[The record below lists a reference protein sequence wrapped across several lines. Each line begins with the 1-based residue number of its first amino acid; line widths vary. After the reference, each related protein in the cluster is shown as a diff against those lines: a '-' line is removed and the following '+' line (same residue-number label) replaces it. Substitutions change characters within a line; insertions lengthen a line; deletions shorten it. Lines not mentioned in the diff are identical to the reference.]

1 MAGGERALKVFVF
14 DLDGTILMDSHNIHP
29 SNLKAINLLLKKA
42 KVIVFASGRM
52 LPSVRKLL
60 RRYFEIEFPIIA
72 YNGSVVWTP
81 QHGKIME
88 LKIEPQRASQIVQK
102 LRSLSVHRQAYVD
115 DKLVVEEDNEHAR
128 AYSEHSGIEL
138 TFVDDLAKLVAE
150 HGATKLLA
158 IAEPEKLDAIIPKL
172 RDEFEDV
179 LIFKSFANYLD
190 FVPSQT
196 DKGRALRVLAE
207 KLGFDLSEAM
217 AFGDN
222 DNDIALLKSVGLG
235 VAVRNGTKGL
245 KEVADVVVEEN
256 FLGGPGNFLLEL
268 IDRGWLD

>member
-88 LKIEPQRASQIVQK
+88 LKVEPQRASQIVQK

-138 TFVDDLAKLVAE
+138 TFVGDLAKLVAE

-172 RDEFEDV
+172 REEFEDV

-222 DNDIALLKSVGLG
+222 DNDIALLKSVGIG

-256 FLGGPGNFLLEL
+256 FLGGPGNLLLEL

>member
-1 MAGGERALKVFVF
+1 LKVFVF

-29 SNLKAINLLLKKA
+29 SNLKAINLLLEKGKK
-42 KVIVFASGRM
+42 IVFASGRM

-60 RRYFEIEFPIIA
+60 QRYFDVEFPIIA
-72 YNGSVVWTP
+72 YNGSVVWTNE
-81 QHGKIME
+81 HGKIME

-102 LRSLSVHRQAYVD
+102 LRSLNVHRQAYVD

-138 TFVDDLAKLVAE
+138 TFVDDLAELVAE

-158 IAEPEKLDAIIPKL
+158 IAEPERLDAIIPEL
-172 RDEFEDV
+172 RDEFDDV
-179 LIFKSFANYLD
+179 LIFKSFSNYLD

-196 DKGRALRVLAE
+196 DKGRALKVLAE
-207 KLGFDLSEAM
+207 KLGFDLREAV

-222 DNDIALLKSVGLG
+222 DNDVALLRSVGLG
-235 VAVRNGTKGL
+235 VAVRNGTKSL

-256 FLGGPGNFLLEL
+256 FLGGPGNFLLDL
-268 IDRGWLD
+268 FDRGWFD

>member
-1 MAGGERALKVFVF
+1 MFVF

-29 SNLKAINLLLKKA
+29 SNLKAINLLLEKGKK
-42 KVIVFASGRM
+42 IVFASGRM

-60 RRYFEIEFPIIA
+60 QRHFEIEFPIIA

-81 QHGKIME
+81 QYGKIME

-102 LRSLSVHRQAYVD
+102 LRSLNVHRQAYLD

-158 IAEPEKLDAIIPKL
+158 IAEPEKLDTIIPEL
-172 RDEFEDV
+172 RDEFDDV
-179 LIFKSFANYLD
+179 LIFKSFSNYLD

-196 DKGRALRVLAE
+196 DKGRALRVLTE
-207 KLGFDLSEAM
+207 KLGFDLLEAM

-256 FLGGPGNFLLEL
+256 SLGGPGNFLLEL

>member
-1 MAGGERALKVFVF
+1 MNVFVF
-14 DLDGTILMDSHNIHP
+14 DLDGTILIDSHNIHP
-29 SNLKAINLLLKKA
+29 SNLRAINILIEKNKR
-42 KVIVFASGRM
+42 IVFASGRM

-60 RRYFEIEFPIIA
+60 KRYFSMEFPIIA

-81 QHGKIME
+81 EHGKIME
-88 LKIEPQRASQIVQK
+88 LRIEPERAAEIVET
-102 LRSLSVHRQAYVD
+102 LRDLKVHRQAYVD
-115 DKLVVEEDNEHAR
+115 DKLVVEEDNEYAR
-128 AYSEHSGIEL
+128 AYSEHSQIEL

-158 IAEPEKLDAIIPKL
+158 IAEPERLDAIIPEL
-172 RDEFEDV
+172 RERFNDV
-179 LIFKSFANYLD
+179 LIFKSFSNYLD

-207 KLGFDLSEAM
+207 KLGFDLSDAV

-222 DNDIALLKSVGLG
+222 DNDVALLRSVGLG

-256 FLGGPGNFLLEL
+256 FLGGPGNFILDLLARGL
-268 IDRGWLD
+268 ID